1 MKNSKILLNE
11 FMAFFQKKVEENII
25 ISVKSLKSGGNKFEN
40 NKISRNLNKNS
51 KFKIKSKVVNQNK
64 NPGLKLLCFL
74 RYF

>member
-11 FMAFFQKKVEENII
+11 FMAFFQKKLRKILII
-25 ISVKSLKSGGNKFEN
+25 VKSLKSGGNKFEN